1 VVIYPAANPPIVQR
15 GGSVVADAGDLV
27 LQPWEWT
34 PVSGAAI
41 TDLSTVLQRGL
52 LPALPTF
59 SGWAQGAP
67 FTNWSGRSQSMQPAN
82 QSFTYLGWPYPS
94 STSGSCT

>member
-1 VVIYPAANPPIVQR
+1 
-15 GGSVVADAGDLV
+15 VVADAGDLV

-59 SGWAQGAP
+59 SGWAQGAT
-67 FTNWSGRSQSMQPAN
+67 FTNWSGHSQSMQPAN
-82 QSFTYLGWPYPS
+82 QGFAYFGWPYPS
-94 STSGSCT
+94 STSGSCA